1 MKCYNHTE
9 IDAVGQ
15 CMDCGRG
22 LCADCVAKWEIP
34 LCDNC
39 QSMRGK
45 AEKASLNRELMLY
58 AGLAIAGVIFGVS
71 LSGDILGSIKT
82 FGLAFPIYA
91 AGWKWLNHLTD
102 KFSLLATPGGWLT
115 YIVIKL
121 IFSAI
126 VGVFALPYRLFYI
139 YKRKTEISNILQYGG
154 ISNE

>member
-1 MKCYNHTE
+1 
-9 IDAVGQ
+9 
-15 CMDCGRG
+15 
-22 LCADCVAKWEIP
+22 
-34 LCDNC
+34 
-39 QSMRGK
+39 MRGK

-139 YKRKTEISNILQYGG
+139 YKRKTEISDILQYGG